1 MLEAEKPPPEKGETR
16 MEAMIFGFCLL
27 TCDINIFLLLSYKTY
42 KKTLLAVLFS
52 LLSLALTWVTVHF
65 WRLLLAA
72 SGKDTALLGSRQY
85 PAVLIVIGLLALA
98 ALAGIVLAAVQ
109 HFTKDRKPE

>member
-1 MLEAEKPPPEKGETR
+1 MLEAEKPLPEKGETR

-65 WRLLLAA
+65 WKLLLLA
-72 SGKDTALLGSRQY
+72 SGRDTALLGFRHS
-85 PAVLIVIGLLALA
+85 PLVPILLGLLALA
-98 ALAGIVLAAVQ
+98 ALAGLVLSLARLA
-109 HFTKDRKPE
+109 KSKKPE